1 MGVKGV
7 RRKVRG
13 EGEKG
18 RMFIAFVATECE
30 DRVVQKE
37 DERGWV
43 WVSGFLN
50 GENTLVE

>member
-1 MGVKGV
+1 MGVEGV

-30 DRVVQKE
+30 EWYKRKTK
-37 DERGWV
+37 GAGY
-43 WVSGFLN
+43 GFQ
-50 GENTLVE
+50 VF